1 MELGIIGLGKMGFN
15 MAERLRLAGHKVVG
29 FDFSKEAVDKLT
41 ATGSVGVSSLEDLVK
56 NLSAPR
62 AIWMMVPSGDP
73 VDETI
78 AKLEPLMEKGDIF
91 IDGGN
96 SNYKD
101 TQRRHAEA
109 TAKGFEF
116 VDCGTSG
123 GVWGLKEGYSLMIGG
138 DTAVVDHLTPIW
150 ETLAP
155 AKDEG
160 WGHVGPSGSG
170 HFVKMVHNGIEYG
183 LMQAY
188 AEGFAILKAKEVL
201 DIKLEQVATI
211 WQKGSVVRSWLL
223 GLTADALKKNPTL
236 EGMEAYVPDS
246 GEGRWT
252 VMEAIDLNISAP
264 VITESLIRRLR
275 AREANNFTDRMI
287 SIMRNEFGG
296 HAIKMS

>member
-29 FDFSKEAVDKLT
+29 FDFNKEAVGKLT
-41 ATGSVGVSSLEDLVK
+41 ATGSVGVNSLEDLVK
-56 NLSAPR
+56 NLAAPR

-73 VDETI
+73 VDQTI
-78 AKLEPLMEKGDIF
+78 AKLEPLMEKGDTF

-101 TQRRHAEA
+101 TQRRHGEA
-109 TAKGFEF
+109 AAKGFGF

-138 DTAVVDHLTPIW
+138 DDETVDRLNPIW

-170 HFVKMVHNGIEYG
+170 HFVKMIHNGIEYG

-188 AEGFAILKAKEVL
+188 AEGFSILEAKEPL
-201 DIKLEQVATI
+201 NLNLPQISRI

-223 GLTADALKKNPTL
+223 DLTADALEK
-236 EGMEAYVPDS
+236 
-246 GEGRWT
+246 
-252 VMEAIDLNISAP
+252 
-264 VITESLIRRLR
+264 
-275 AREANNFTDRMI
+275 
-287 SIMRNEFGG
+287 
-296 HAIKMS
+296 